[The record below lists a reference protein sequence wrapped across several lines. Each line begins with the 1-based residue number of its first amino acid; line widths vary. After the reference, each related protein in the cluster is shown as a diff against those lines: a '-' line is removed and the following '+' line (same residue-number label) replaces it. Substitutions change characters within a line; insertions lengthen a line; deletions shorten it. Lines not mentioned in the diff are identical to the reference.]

1 MVRSAGSALVI
12 AMLLAA
18 GAARAQDA
26 VLQGTYASIANS
38 IRAEYEA
45 MLVALPRDAPEEA
58 AGQIEKNRSLLKMFA
73 YNKAALFSSCAAE
86 AERDRSPIAERVP
99 AAQNLVLRTCVEIKL
114 DQLQKFTQRVAY
126 ADLFFPERIAACGE
140 QSRLREEE
148 KMLPPYSFLFL
159 DEPKLYDFARYNEC
173 LMVK

>member
-1 MVRSAGSALVI
+1 MARRANWA
-12 AMLLAA
+12 LLAA
-18 GAARAQDA
+18 VLLGAGPAGAQD
-26 VLQGTYASIANS
+26 VILQGTYATIENS

-45 MLVALPRDAPEEA
+45 MLAALPREAPEEA

-73 YNKAALFSSCAAE
+73 YNKAALFASCAAE
-86 AERDRSPIAERVP
+86 ADRERSPRAERVP
-99 AAQNLVLRTCVEIKL
+99 AARNLMLRTCVEVKI

-126 ADLFFPERIAACGE
+126 ADLFFPERIASCGE

-148 KMLPPYSFLFL
+148 RMLPPYSFLFL
-159 DEPKLYDFARYNEC
+159 DEPRLYDFARYNEC